1 MRKSGETPSRLNCR
15 WPPGSCTPHDS
26 PPVAQAPGWHQPEAF
41 SVLARHFARPG
52 LRRRHQDKPSHG
64 CSISRDD
71 FQMQIQRIY
80 EQEGIC
86 HAPHPGSPRAN
97 GKDLPFKYCKAI
109 QEEDVCRVKLL
120 CKQSSDSHPH
130 TGNSLE
136 TTSHQVFPFMK
147 HFWSTSSQ
155 DVTIF

>member
-1 MRKSGETPSRLNCR
+1 MALQGHIHHITVLF
-15 WPPGSCTPHDS
+15 CTC
-26 PPVAQAPGWHQPEAF
+26 QTLHQPR
-41 SVLARHFARPG
+41 S
-52 LRRRHQDKPSHG
+52 RRRHQDKPSHC
-64 CSISRDD
+64 CSTSYDD

-86 HAPHPGSPRAN
+86 HTPHPGSPRAN

-120 CKQSSDSHPH
+120 CKQSFDSHPH

-136 TTSHQVFPFMK
+136 TTSHQVLPFMK

-155 DVTIF
+155 GVTIFWQPQPGAGFRSKIPQGKLQ